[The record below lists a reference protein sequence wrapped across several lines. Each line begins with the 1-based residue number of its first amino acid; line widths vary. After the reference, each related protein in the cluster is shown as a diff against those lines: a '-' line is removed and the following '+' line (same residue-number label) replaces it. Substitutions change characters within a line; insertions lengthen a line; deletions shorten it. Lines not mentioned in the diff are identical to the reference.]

1 MTIDQLIKALETFKK
16 NGISGETPV
25 IVDCYDIPDGYR
37 EVAGLEAMSRN
48 MDDMPES
55 LFAAGESQFFPT
67 ITL

>member
-1 MTIDQLIKALETFKK
+1 MTIDQLIEALETFKK

-37 EVAGLEAMSRN
+37 QTAGLEATARN
-48 MDDMPES
+48 MDDLPES
-55 LFAAGESQFFPT
+55 LLADSESQFFPT

>member
-1 MTIDQLIKALETFKK
+1 MTINELIEKLETMKK
-16 NGISGETPV
+16 HGISGETPV

-37 EVAGLEAMSRN
+37 QTAGLEATPRN

-55 LFAAGESQFFPT
+55 LLADSESQFFPT

>member
-25 IVDCYDIPDGYR
+25 IVDSDGYR
-37 EVAGLEAMSRN
+37 EVAGLEATSRN

>member
-1 MTIDQLIKALETFKK
+1 MTIDQLIETLETFKK

-37 EVAGLEAMSRN
+37 QTAGLEATARN
-48 MDDMPES
+48 MDDLPES
-55 LFAAGESQFFPT
+55 LLADSESQFFPT